1 MNYMIAILPKM
12 AGFLLLVLIGFTAS
26 RIGVIKKEAMP
37 SISGFLLKIVLPA
50 LTISLIW
57 ENQTTFYTMARYGK
71 MVIAQILMYFI
82 MAAGG
87 ILGSR
92 ICHLSGTTSNV
103 HRGCSVGGNYGF
115 LVIPLIMTLFG
126 DQGGNVYISICSVID
141 TTLVWTLGFTL
152 FTNGVGQKENPWK
165 KIIMNPIFIS
175 IILGL
180 CLTSFHIPVSDMIM
194 NTIDSVGNTC
204 YSWGLIYLGCS
215 LGFMKLTNIFKYR
228 SILVLV
234 FTKLLVIPLIVY
246 FISRHFLTNVE
257 SMILMLIS
265 AAPSMTTSSMIAE
278 QYHLDEEYA
287 STAVVTTTLFCMLI
301 IPLLFGLIS
310 L

>member
-50 LTISLIW
+50 LTISLIR
-57 ENQTTFYTMARYGK
+57 ENQTTFYTMARYGR

-126 DQGGNVYISICSVID
+126 DQGGNVYIPICSVID

-180 CLTSFHIPVSDMIM
+180 CLTSFHIPVPDMIM

-246 FISRHFLTNVE
+246 FISHHFLTNVE

>member
-57 ENQTTFYTMARYGK
+57 ENQTTFYTMARYGR

-126 DQGGNVYISICSVID
+126 DQGGNVYIPICSVID

-180 CLTSFHIPVSDMIM
+180 CLTSFHIPVPDYDHEHHRFCWKHLLQLGTDLSGMQSWIYEAHNIL
-194 NTIDSVGNTC
+194 NTDLSLYLC
-204 YSWGLIYLGCS
+204 LQRYS
-215 LGFMKLTNIFKYR
+215 
-228 SILVLV
+228 
-234 FTKLLVIPLIVY
+234 
-246 FISRHFLTNVE
+246 
-257 SMILMLIS
+257 
-265 AAPSMTTSSMIAE
+265 
-278 QYHLDEEYA
+278 
-287 STAVVTTTLFCMLI
+287 
-301 IPLLFGLIS
+301 
-310 L
+310 

>member
-71 MVIAQILMYFI
+71 MVI
-82 MAAGG
+82 
-87 ILGSR
+87 
-92 ICHLSGTTSNV
+92 V

-126 DQGGNVYISICSVID
+126 DQGGNVYIPICSVID

-180 CLTSFHIPVSDMIM
+180 CLTSFHIPVPDMIM

-215 LGFMKLTNIFKYR
+215 LGFMKLTNISKYR

-246 FISRHFLTNVE
+246 FISHHFLTNVE

-287 STAVVTTTLFCMLI
+287 STAVVTTTLFCMFI

>member
-1 MNYMIAILPKM
+1 MNYMMAILPKM
-12 AGFLLLVLIGFTAS
+12 AGFLLLVLIGFAVA
-26 RIGVIKKEAMP
+26 RIGIIKKEAMP
-37 SISGFLLKIVLPA
+37 SISGFLLKVALPA

-57 ENQTTFYTMARYGK
+57 ENQTTFQTMTQYGK
-71 MVIAQILMYFI
+71 MVIAQIVMYFI

-92 ICHLSGTTSNV
+92 ICRLHGTTANV

-126 DQGGNVYISICSVID
+126 EQGGNVYIPICSVVD
-141 TTLVWTLGFTL
+141 TTIVWTLGFTL
-152 FTNGVGQKENPWK
+152 FTSGIGQKENPWK

-180 CLTSFHIPVSDMIM
+180 CLTSFHIPVPDMIM

-204 YSWGLIYLGCS
+204 YSCGLVYLGCS
-215 LGFMKLTNIFKYR
+215 LGFMKLTNIFKYK
-228 SILVLV
+228 SILVLA
-234 FTKLLVIPLIVY
+234 FTKLFMIPLIVY
-246 FISRHFLTNVE
+246 FIASHFLTDVE

-310 L
+310 F

>member
-57 ENQTTFYTMARYGK
+57 ENQTTFYTMARYGR

-126 DQGGNVYISICSVID
+126 NQGGNVYIPICSVID

-180 CLTSFHIPVSDMIM
+180 CLISFHIPVPDMIM

-215 LGFMKLTNIFKYR
+215 LGFMKLTNISKYR

-246 FISRHFLTNVE
+246 FISHQKMPER
-257 SMILMLIS
+257 IS
-265 AAPSMTTSSMIAE
+265 TRSPS
-278 QYHLDEEYA
+278 LR
-287 STAVVTTTLFCMLI
+287 AVV
-301 IPLLFGLIS
+301 
-310 L
+310 

>member
-1 MNYMIAILPKM
+1 
-12 AGFLLLVLIGFTAS
+12 
-26 RIGVIKKEAMP
+26 
-37 SISGFLLKIVLPA
+37 
-50 LTISLIW
+50 
-57 ENQTTFYTMARYGK
+57 
-71 MVIAQILMYFI
+71 
-82 MAAGG
+82 
-87 ILGSR
+87 
-92 ICHLSGTTSNV
+92 
-103 HRGCSVGGNYGF
+103 
-115 LVIPLIMTLFG
+115 
-126 DQGGNVYISICSVID
+126 
-141 TTLVWTLGFTL
+141 
-152 FTNGVGQKENPWK
+152 
-165 KIIMNPIFIS
+165 
-175 IILGL
+175 
-180 CLTSFHIPVSDMIM
+180 MIM

-246 FISRHFLTNVE
+246 FISHHFLTNVE

-287 STAVVTTTLFCMLI
+287 STAVVTTTLFCMFI

>member
-57 ENQTTFYTMARYGK
+57 ENQTTFYTMARYGR

-82 MAAGG
+82 MAAGR

-126 DQGGNVYISICSVID
+126 NQGGNVYIPICSVID
-141 TTLVWTLGFTL
+141 TTLGLDSWIY
-152 FTNGVGQKENPWK
+152 
-165 KIIMNPIFIS
+165 IIYEWSRTERKPVEKNHHES
-175 IILGL
+175 D
-180 CLTSFHIPVSDMIM
+180 FHFYHTWIMSDQF
-194 NTIDSVGNTC
+194 S
-204 YSWGLIYLGCS
+204 
-215 LGFMKLTNIFKYR
+215 
-228 SILVLV
+228 
-234 FTKLLVIPLIVY
+234 
-246 FISRHFLTNVE
+246 H
-257 SMILMLIS
+257 
-265 AAPSMTTSSMIAE
+265 SS
-278 QYHLDEEYA
+278 
-287 STAVVTTTLFCMLI
+287 S
-301 IPLLFGLIS
+301 
-310 L
+310 

>member
-1 MNYMIAILPKM
+1 M
-12 AGFLLLVLIGFTAS
+12 
-26 RIGVIKKEAMP
+26 
-37 SISGFLLKIVLPA
+37 LPA

-57 ENQTTFYTMARYGK
+57 ENQTTFYTMARYGR

-115 LVIPLIMTLFG
+115 LVIPLI
-126 DQGGNVYISICSVID
+126 
-141 TTLVWTLGFTL
+141 
-152 FTNGVGQKENPWK
+152 
-165 KIIMNPIFIS
+165 
-175 IILGL
+175 
-180 CLTSFHIPVSDMIM
+180 
-194 NTIDSVGNTC
+194 
-204 YSWGLIYLGCS
+204 
-215 LGFMKLTNIFKYR
+215 
-228 SILVLV
+228 
-234 FTKLLVIPLIVY
+234 VY
-246 FISRHFLTNVE
+246 FISHHFLTNVE

-287 STAVVTTTLFCMLI
+287 STAVVTTTLFCMFI

>member
-57 ENQTTFYTMARYGK
+57 ENQTTFYTMARYGR

-126 DQGGNVYISICSVID
+126 DQGGNVYIPICSVID

-165 KIIMNPIFIS
+165 KIIMN
-175 IILGL
+175 
-180 CLTSFHIPVSDMIM
+180 
-194 NTIDSVGNTC
+194 TIDSVGNTC

-215 LGFMKLTNIFKYR
+215 LGFMKLTNISKYR

-246 FISRHFLTNVE
+246 FISHHFLTNVE

-287 STAVVTTTLFCMLI
+287 STAVVTTTLFCMFI

>member
-57 ENQTTFYTMARYGK
+57 ENQTTFYTMARYGR

-115 LVIPLIMTLFG
+115 LVIPLIM
-126 DQGGNVYISICSVID
+126 
-141 TTLVWTLGFTL
+141 
-152 FTNGVGQKENPWK
+152 
-165 KIIMNPIFIS
+165 
-175 IILGL
+175 
-180 CLTSFHIPVSDMIM
+180 

-215 LGFMKLTNIFKYR
+215 LGFMKLTNISKYR

-246 FISRHFLTNVE
+246 FISHHFLTNVE

-287 STAVVTTTLFCMLI
+287 STAVVTTTLFCMFI

>member
-1 MNYMIAILPKM
+1 MTRGDYYELYDSNPSQNGRISFTCTYRLYRITHWCDQKRGHAIYFRFPFEDCV
-12 AGFLLLVLIGFTAS
+12 AGIDNFADLGKSDYLLY
-26 RIGVIKKEAMP
+26 
-37 SISGFLLKIVLPA
+37 
-50 LTISLIW
+50 
-57 ENQTTFYTMARYGK
+57 N
-71 MVIAQILMYFI
+71 
-82 MAAGG
+82 
-87 ILGSR
+87 GSR

-126 DQGGNVYISICSVID
+126 DQGGNVYIPICSVID

-180 CLTSFHIPVSDMIM
+180 CLTSFHIPVPDMIM

-228 SILVLV
+228 SMLVLV

-246 FISRHFLTNVE
+246 FISHHFLTNVE

>member
-1 MNYMIAILPKM
+1 MCI
-12 AGFLLLVLIGFTAS
+12 
-26 RIGVIKKEAMP
+26 RD
-37 SISGFLLKIVLPA
+37 
-50 LTISLIW
+50 
-57 ENQTTFYTMARYGK
+57 R
-71 MVIAQILMYFI
+71 
-82 MAAGG
+82 
-87 ILGSR
+87 
-92 ICHLSGTTSNV
+92 
-103 HRGCSVGGNYGF
+103 
-115 LVIPLIMTLFG
+115 FG
-126 DQGGNVYISICSVID
+126 DQGGNVYIPICSVID

-180 CLTSFHIPVSDMIM
+180 CLTSFHIPVPDMIM

-246 FISRHFLTNVE
+246 FISHHFLTNVE

>member
-1 MNYMIAILPKM
+1 
-12 AGFLLLVLIGFTAS
+12 
-26 RIGVIKKEAMP
+26 
-37 SISGFLLKIVLPA
+37 
-50 LTISLIW
+50 
-57 ENQTTFYTMARYGK
+57 

-82 MAAGG
+82 IAAGG

-126 DQGGNVYISICSVID
+126 NQGGNVYIPICSVID

-180 CLTSFHIPVSDMIM
+180 CLTSFHIPVPDMIM

-215 LGFMKLTNIFKYR
+215 LGFMKLTNISKYR

-246 FISRHFLTNVE
+246 FISHHFLTNVE

-287 STAVVTTTLFCMLI
+287 STAVVTTTLFCMFI

>member
-57 ENQTTFYTMARYGK
+57 ENQTTFYTMARYGR

-126 DQGGNVYISICSVID
+126 DQGGNVYIPICSVID
-141 TTLVWTLGFTL
+141 TTLVWTLDL
-152 FTNGVGQKENPWK
+152 HYLRMSRAERKPVEKNHHESD
-165 KIIMNPIFIS
+165 FIS

-180 CLTSFHIPVSDMIM
+180 CLTSFRIPVPDMIM

-246 FISRHFLTNVE
+246 FISHHFLTNVE

-265 AAPSMTTSSMIAE
+265 AAHP
-278 QYHLDEEYA
+278 
-287 STAVVTTTLFCMLI
+287 
-301 IPLLFGLIS
+301 
-310 L
+310 

>member
-57 ENQTTFYTMARYGK
+57 ENQTTFYTMA
-71 MVIAQILMYFI
+71 
-82 MAAGG
+82 
-87 ILGSR
+87 
-92 ICHLSGTTSNV
+92 

-126 DQGGNVYISICSVID
+126 DQGGNVYIPICSVID

-180 CLTSFHIPVSDMIM
+180 CLTSFHIPVPDMIM

-246 FISRHFLTNVE
+246 FISHHFLTNVE

-287 STAVVTTTLFCMLI
+287 STAVVTTTLFCMFI